1 MKTAWR
7 KVWGD
12 LRESPARSV
21 LVGLAIFIG
30 ITALAAVLTT
40 RTILLREIETSFQN
54 SKPAAIV
61 FLLDAVSPE
70 TVEKARSQPGVVEAD
85 ARKLVRTRVEVEPGD
100 WRTML
105 IFAVRDFRDLQV
117 SVFQPT
123 SGDFPPLDGELLIER
138 SSLSVLKTKQGEK
151 LHIRAPGGT
160 IRDLAVGGIVH
171 DTGLAPGWQDNSG
184 YAYAS
189 PATIESLGH
198 SLQLDELRLT
208 VAENES
214 RESTTQIADSLS
226 KWLVSEGHEIQR
238 IEIPLL
244 RHPHAD
250 QMNVLL
256 MLLLIFSVLALVLSG
271 VLTANLMAAMM
282 AKQTRQVGVMKAV
295 GASVWQVTR
304 IYASGILIVS
314 VAAVALGIPLG
325 TIAGRACAE
334 FSAQQLNLAITSSAV
349 PVWLFG
355 IIAILGVGVPLFS
368 ALVPIWRTAQKPT
381 LKALQDAGIQPP
393 NKPNHLGKLFD
404 FLTADRRLIL
414 ALRNTFRRPLR
425 MWLSLGALALG
436 GAMLLTGVNV
446 YSSLVQAV
454 DEGLNRRG
462 DNLDVRLLRP
472 APNRTEIIGQI
483 NNIENV
489 KTVEAWGN
497 ALVSFGLSE
506 NSASVIGTNR
516 YSLLAPPDDS
526 KMTNFKIV
534 EGRLIEP
541 TETGVIIVNRILHDT
556 EKGLSVGT
564 ELNLVFGGDEFPV
577 RVVGVTE
584 EISEP
589 AIYTNSKTLAA
600 VTKLPPQSVGAFRLL
615 TENGTESK
623 VAAALEQVLADNN
636 LIPAFQMTRDVL
648 RQSMI
653 DHFLI
658 LLFVLTALALSAL
671 IVGGFGLAT
680 TMSLNVLE
688 RRREIGIIR
697 ATGATPQAVLRI
709 ILIEGLTIAVLS
721 VLLAIFVS
729 LPLSALVGLVVGK
742 YGLHAALPFAVSFL
756 AIISWMVL
764 AIIIALTSCL
774 FPALDSIKLSVRDV
788 LAYE

>member
-1 MKTAWR
+1 MNTSWR

-12 LRESPARSV
+12 WRESPARSV

-40 RTILLREIETSFQN
+40 RTILLREIETSFQS

-61 FLLDAVSPE
+61 FLLDSVSPE
-70 TVEKARSQPGVVEAD
+70 TVEKARLQPGIIEAD
-85 ARKLVRTRVEVEPGD
+85 ARKLVRTRVEVAPGD

-105 IFAVRDFRDLQV
+105 VFAVRDFRDLRV

-123 SGDFPPLDGELLIER
+123 SGDFPPRDGELLIER
-138 SSLSVLKTKQGEK
+138 SSLSVLKTKQGER

-160 IRDLAVGGIVH
+160 IQYLPVGGIVH

-189 PATIESLGH
+189 PATIESLGQ
-198 SLQLDELRLT
+198 SPQLDELRLT
-208 VAENES
+208 VAENEN
-214 RESTTQIADSLS
+214 RESTAQIADNLS
-226 KWLVSEGHEIQR
+226 KWLVSEGREIQR
-238 IEIPLL
+238 TEIPLL

-304 IYASGILIVS
+304 IYASGILIIS
-314 VAAVALGIPLG
+314 VVAVAFGIPLG
-325 TIAGRACAE
+325 TIAGRAYAA
-334 FSAQQLNLAITSSAV
+334 FSAEQLNLAIASYAI
-349 PVWLFG
+349 PVWLFSV
-355 IIAILGVGVPLFS
+355 IAVFGVGVPLFS
-368 ALVPIWRTAQKPT
+368 ALVPIWRTARKPT

-393 NKPNHLGKLFD
+393 NKPNRFGKLFN

-446 YSSLVQAV
+446 YSSLIQAV

-472 APNRTEIIGQI
+472 APNGAEIVGQI
-483 NNIENV
+483 NKIENV

-506 NSASVIGTNR
+506 NSTNAIGTNR

-526 KMTNFKIV
+526 KMTDFKIV
-534 EGRLIEP
+534 ERRLIEP
-541 TETGVIIVNRILHDT
+541 DEKGAIIVNRILHDT

-564 ELNLVFGGDEFPV
+564 ELNLVFGEKKFSV
-577 RVVGVTE
+577 RVVGVVE

-615 TENGTESK
+615 TENGS
-623 VAAALEQVLADNN
+623 
-636 LIPAFQMTRDVL
+636 
-648 RQSMI
+648 
-653 DHFLI
+653 
-658 LLFVLTALALSAL
+658 
-671 IVGGFGLAT
+671 
-680 TMSLNVLE
+680 
-688 RRREIGIIR
+688 
-697 ATGATPQAVLRI
+697 
-709 ILIEGLTIAVLS
+709 
-721 VLLAIFVS
+721 
-729 LPLSALVGLVVGK
+729 
-742 YGLHAALPFAVSFL
+742 
-756 AIISWMVL
+756 
-764 AIIIALTSCL
+764 
-774 FPALDSIKLSVRDV
+774 
-788 LAYE
+788 